1 MKQRHLIAYLLISV
15 MLMCLSAHASTLSQQ
30 RWQFDRAEKALKAK
44 DWDKFQKISRLLQNY
59 PLYYYLRYQYLNEH
73 LKQVRPSEIRVF
85 LKRYGNTYFGQK
97 LREDWLYQL
106 AGKGNWK
113 GFMQDYT
120 PLKSTS
126 MQCLYTYARLMTK
139 QKQQGAIEEAKKLW
153 LVGKSQPHACT
164 PLFDYLYQGGLID
177 KSLLWERI
185 GLAMKKGRLSLASF
199 LAKRL
204 EPADR
209 VWVTRWQ
216 AMHKKPARSLA
227 QFKGS
232 DLPVVRQIILHGI
245 RRLARQDFESAQVYW
260 KKFQRRYAF
269 SVQEIGEIQRD
280 LALASVNHDHPQA
293 LKWLTAVNQK
303 YLNKKVSDAR
313 IKLALKKQNWHA
325 LADFLTELP
334 DGEENKLQWR
344 YWLARALEQTGKK
357 AQAQQIYQKLA
368 KERDYYGF
376 LAAERIGAKYQMQHH
391 PIVFTAAEKAQVM
404 KEPTIKGAYEFY
416 KLSQSKDKW
425 YLNARREWQYAI
437 GHLPPAQ
444 KAIAVVLASHWEWH
458 DQAIMAAAKAGYYD
472 DLDVRFPLAF
482 KSQLTRGAKRQG
494 IDLAWVYG
502 IVRQETAFRHK
513 ARSRAGALGLMQ
525 VMPATAR
532 FVAKKIDL
540 KLKRRQDILDI
551 DTNIKLGTAYLQ
563 QMLDKFDGNYMLATA
578 AYNAGPGR
586 SKRWAA
592 ENSCVPADLWVELI
606 PFNETRKY
614 VRSVLF
620 YTRIFEERLQRKQL
634 RPLRVTLAPQDDSC
648 TFQSAGLVNK

>member
-1 MKQRHLIAYLLISV
+1 MKQRHLIVYLLISV
-15 MLMCLSAHASTLSQQ
+15 MLMCMSAHASTLSQQ
-30 RWQFDRAEKALKAK
+30 RSQFERAEKVLKAK
-44 DWDKFQKISRLLQNY
+44 DWHKFQKISRRLQNY

-73 LKQVRPSEIRVF
+73 LVRPSEIRAF

-97 LREDWLYQL
+97 LREKWLSQL
-106 AGKGNWK
+106 AGKGDWK
-113 GFMQDYT
+113 GFMRDYT

-139 QKQQGAIEEAKKLW
+139 QKLQGAVEEAKKLW
-153 LVGKSQPHACT
+153 LVGKSQPEACT
-164 PLFDYLYQGGLID
+164 PMFDYLYKNGLID
-177 KSLLWERI
+177 KSLLWKRI
-185 GLAMKKGRLSLASF
+185 GLAMKKGQLSLARF

-204 EPADR
+204 KPADR

-227 QFKGS
+227 RFKGA

-245 RRLARQDFESAQVYW
+245 GRLAIQDFERAQVYW
-260 KKFQRRYAF
+260 KKFQRRYDF
-269 SVQEIGEIQRD
+269 SVQEIGEMQRD
-280 LALASVNHDHPQA
+280 LALASVNHDHPLA

-313 IKLALKKQNWHA
+313 IKLALKKQNWQA
-325 LADFLTELP
+325 LADFLTQLP
-334 DGEENKLQWR
+334 DGEENKLRWR

-357 AQAQQIYQKLA
+357 PQAQQIYKQLA

-404 KEPTIKGAYEFY
+404 KKPTIRGAYEFY
-416 KLSQSKDKW
+416 KLSKYKDKW
-425 YLNARREWQYAI
+425 HLNARREWQYAI

-444 KAIAVVLASHWEWH
+444 KTIAAALASHWGWH
-458 DQAIMAAAKAGYYD
+458 DQAIMAAAKARYYD

-482 KSQLTRGAKRQG
+482 KRELTKGAKHQG
-494 IDLAWVYG
+494 IDLAWVYA
-502 IVRQETAFRHK
+502 IIRQETAFRHE
-513 ARSRAGALGLMQ
+513 ASSRVGALGLMQ

-532 FVAKKIDL
+532 LVAKKIGL
-540 KLKRRQDILDI
+540 KLKRKRDILDI

-620 YTRIFEERLQRKQL
+620 YTRIFEERLKRKRL
-634 RPLRVTLAPQDDSC
+634 RPLRVTLEDDSC
-648 TFQSAGLVNK
+648 SLKFASLAN